1 MDRNELCLQIKDAVN
16 HFQFNGKPVRYER
29 YGNGHINDTF
39 KVTTEKGGVF
49 TDYIVQRVN
58 TDIFTDPNML
68 MNNIKLVTDYIR
80 GQIAANGGDAQREVM
95 QVIPTDANQLYYTD
109 VNGSAWRAYLFVVD
123 SVCLDAP
130 RNTDDLEKSARAFG
144 QFASTLAGFDAE
156 KLGEPIPRFHDT
168 PNRFANLMTAYN
180 TDKCGRA
187 SEVKELIDFAKERE
201 QFTYALQN
209 SGVPL
214 RVTHNDTKL
223 NNILLDKDSYEALCV
238 IDLDTIMPGY
248 SANDFG
254 DMIRFSANTAKEDE
268 ADLDKVQVNLELY
281 EACVRGYIEGTGG
294 GLTEQELWTLPIG
307 AKMMTFECGM
317 RFLTDYLE
325 GDTYFRTA
333 YDKHNLVRCLNQ
345 FKLLSELE
353 KCDEQIKNIIQKY
366 ITE

>member
-1 MDRNELCLQIKDAVN
+1 MDRTELCLQIKNAVN
-16 HFQFNGKPVRYER
+16 HFQFNGTPVSYEK

-39 KVTTEKGGVF
+39 KVTAEKDGVK
-49 TDYIVQRVN
+49 TDYIVQRIN
-58 TDIFTDPNML
+58 TSIFTDPDML
-68 MNNIKLVTDYIR
+68 MQNIKSVTDYVR
-80 GQIAANGGDAQREVM
+80 KQIAAKGGNTQREVM
-95 QVIPTDANQLYYTD
+95 QIIPTDTNELYYTD

-144 QFASTLAGFDAE
+144 QFASSLAGFDAE

-168 PNRFANLMTAYN
+168 PNRFANLMAAYKA
-180 TDKCGRA
+180 DKCGRA
-187 SEVKELIDFAKERE
+187 DEVKELIDFALERE
-201 QFTYALQN
+201 QFTHTLQD
-209 SGVPL
+209 SAIPL

-268 ADLDKVQVNLELY
+268 ADLDKVKVNLELY
-281 EACVRGYIEGTGG
+281 EACVRGYIEGCNG
-294 GLTEQELWTLPIG
+294 GLTQQELLLLHVG

-325 GDTYFRTA
+325 GDTYFRIS

-353 KCDEQIKNIIQKY
+353 KNDEQVKDIIQKY
-366 ITE
+366 L